1 MFFIAR
7 YMKLKLALISDIGGP
22 IASSTSFYYN
32 IGSSGKG
39 YVPTNSFGPGPEAVS
54 ALVQS
59 WGGSDV
65 IAVGDL
71 SYNASSST
79 TLDASV
85 GAYYNNFIY
94 PYPAPP
100 YLAAPYTTIN
110 QQAVLTGQRAWPYNI
125 YNYPKG
131 FPAPLG
137 GQQGGSPDQ
146 RNHFWGSLG
155 NHDYGEAIGYGQVNV
170 TPYNFS
176 GEDIGPPLGP
186 SSSTSLESFLDY
198 VTPFLANPAL
208 LGVDRARLRIGAVDR
223 TGNRGAYYSIGL
235 GGSPRKPLV
244 EFFMLDTERLNI
256 NAGFEKWNPTG
267 TRIKSPNGVYKDA
280 VPTDRNH
287 SLIYDPSKPTSPA
300 AAGTSTDPFN
310 GYAQYQWLKSSLASS
325 NARWKVVTGHH
336 PVYASGRWS
345 DRQPDDHMSNLYVQ
359 RLLKALPKGSFD
371 AYYNGHDHFYERVLE
386 SNDKGIGLGIPFI
399 TNGNSGRN
407 LSRKIQVPYG
417 TSVYE
422 PTQWDTK
429 PDPRHPDVDK
439 SINPNKGP
447 A

>member
-137 GQQGGSPDQ
+137 GQQGGV
-146 RNHFWGSLG
+146 R
-155 NHDYGEAIGYGQVNV
+155 
-170 TPYNFS
+170 
-176 GEDIGPPLGP
+176 
-186 SSSTSLESFLDY
+186 
-198 VTPFLANPAL
+198 
-208 LGVDRARLRIGAVDR
+208 
-223 TGNRGAYYSIGL
+223 
-235 GGSPRKPLV
+235 
-244 EFFMLDTERLNI
+244 I
-256 NAGFEKWNPTG
+256 NAIISGDPWVTMTTVRRLAMVRSMSLPT
-267 TRIKSPNGVYKDA
+267 TSVARIS
-280 VPTDRNH
+280 
-287 SLIYDPSKPTSPA
+287 
-300 AAGTSTDPFN
+300 
-310 GYAQYQWLKSSLASS
+310 
-325 NARWKVVTGHH
+325 ARRWGHH
-336 PVYASGRWS
+336 PRHHWS
-345 DRQPDDHMSNLYVQ
+345 RFSTMSLPSSPIQ
-359 RLLKALPKGSFD
+359 RCSAL
-371 AYYNGHDHFYERVLE
+371 
-386 SNDKGIGLGIPFI
+386 I
-399 TNGNSGRN
+399 
-407 LSRKIQVPYG
+407 VP
-417 TSVYE
+417 V
-422 PTQWDTK
+422 
-429 PDPRHPDVDK
+429 
-439 SINPNKGP
+439 
-447 A
+447 